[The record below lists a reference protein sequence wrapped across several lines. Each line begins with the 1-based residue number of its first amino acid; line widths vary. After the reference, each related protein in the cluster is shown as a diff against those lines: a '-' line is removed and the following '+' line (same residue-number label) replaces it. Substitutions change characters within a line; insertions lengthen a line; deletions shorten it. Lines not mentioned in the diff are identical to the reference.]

1 MGRRSRKNKFD
12 FTPIGQE
19 IKQAREAR
27 KISRERVA
35 EMLDYVPRH
44 IQALENKGQTP
55 SVDLLFQ
62 LAAMFGMSLDRYIF
76 KDSGAKSSVRRRVDM
91 LLDGLNDKDLIII
104 EAAATA
110 MHSTK
115 ELPEESEK

>member
-1 MGRRSRKNKFD
+1 MGRRSRKHKFD

-19 IKQAREAR
+19 IKQVREAR
-27 KISRERVA
+27 KISRERGA

-44 IQALENKGQTP
+44 IQALENRGQTP
-55 SVDLLFQ
+55 SVDLLFR
-62 LAAMFGMSLDRYIF
+62 LAAMFGISLDHYIF
-76 KDSGAKSSVRRRVDM
+76 KDSGAKRSVRRRVDM

-115 ELPEESEK
+115 EPPEESEK